1 MNVFFNLERLVG
13 GMRDD
18 QISRKGLVDLSKF
31 LVDGLAE
38 RSDLPLVAHVDR
50 KRDRAATLPLPLRV
64 FPRVVVQ
71 VLRGALVAA
80 MDFDKVA
87 KIDRCAGR
95 RSGHSYITYCV
106 DIFELAGGVENDLLL
121 SSLERAAR
129 GNDVASTK
137 HISKRRW
144 LQSVRG

>member
-1 MNVFFNLERLVG
+1 MNVFFDLERLVG

-18 QISRKGLVDLSKF
+18 QISRKNLVDLSEL
-31 LVDGLAE
+31 LVDRLAE
-38 RSDLPLVAHVDR
+38 RGDLPLVAHIDR

-106 DIFELAGGVENDLLL
+106 DIFELTGGVENDLLL
-121 SSLERAAR
+121 ASLERAAR
-129 GNDVASTK
+129 GNNVASTE
-137 HISKRRW
+137 HISKHSR
-144 LQSVRG
+144 

>member
-1 MNVFFNLERLVG
+1 MNVFFDLERLVG

-18 QISRKGLVDLSKF
+18 QISRKNLVDLSELF
-31 LVDGLAE
+31 VDRLAE
-38 RSDLPLVAHVDR
+38 RGDLPLVAHIDR

-80 MDFDKVA
+80 TDFDQVA
-87 KIDRCAGR
+87 EIDRCAR
-95 RSGHSYITYCV
+95 RRRGHENIAYRVYIL
-106 DIFELAGGVENDLLL
+106 ELTGGVENDLLL

-129 GNDVASTK
+129 SYNVASTK
-137 HISKRRW
+137 NISKR
-144 LQSVRG
+144 

>member
-1 MNVFFNLERLVG
+1 MNAFLYLKRMVG
-13 GMRDD
+13 GMRDNHN
-18 QISRKGLVDLSKF
+18 SWKNLVDLSKF

-80 MDFDKVA
+80 TDFDQVA
-87 KIDRCAGR
+87 EIDRCAR
-95 RSGHSYITYCV
+95 RRRGHENIAYRVYIL
-106 DIFELAGGVENDLLL
+106 ELTGGVENDLLL

-129 GNDVASTK
+129 SYNVASTK
-137 HISKRRW
+137 NISKR
-144 LQSVRG
+144 